1 MSQATALFRLLTA
14 APPRSAEVVKR
25 VALEGLGPLEVGALF
40 GVDLARAEVLVFRAF
55 LDVHSGG
62 AARLSDE
69 AEATAV
75 PAFFGRGEGG
85 DTVRALRELEA
96 GLRAHREALEAQLEA
111 AARAWESSPARAR
124 EEWLR
129 RAAIVLV
136 LALSAFFYWREQHKP
151 RPPPERRP
159 TVIPSGKG

>member
-1 MSQATALFRLLTA
+1 MSEASALFRLLSH

-25 VALEGLGPLEVGALF
+25 VTLEGLPLAELAALY
-40 GVDLARAEVLVFRAF
+40 GVDGPRAEVLVFRAF

-62 AARLSDE
+62 TAVLPDAE
-69 AEATAV
+69 EATEV
-75 PAFFGRGEGG
+75 RAFFSGAGG
-85 DTVRALRELEA
+85 GTAPPLRALRGQLEA
-96 GLRAHREALEAQLEA
+96 NREALRALLEQA
-111 AARAWESSPARAR
+111 AAEWERSPARGR

-129 RAAIVLV
+129 RLAIVLV

-159 TVIPSGKG
+159 TVAPQGKG